1 VFLLVKNEK
10 NISRISKI
18 SYNRNP
24 VNTLTKYGLSPK
36 LAVSS
41 VVYNPGGCTD
51 LENDVISDTAHMC
64 AIPGVTEY

>member
-24 VNTLTKYGLSPK
+24 VKQYPLVGLILDPW
-36 LAVSS
+36 AVSPDRS
-41 VVYNPGGCTD
+41 
-51 LENDVISDTAHMC
+51 DVATTPMD
-64 AIPGVTEY
+64 GVSAVLIETQIF